1 MQLRDALSQIAE
13 IRQQMAR
20 TEVFRGYR
28 SATTAFSGLLA
39 LVAAAVQPYVVPDP
53 ADRLTPYLV
62 LWVLVAGASLVV
74 VGIEM
79 TLRYRRSSSPLQREV
94 TLLAVEQFVPSLV
107 AGATVTVVIARF
119 AKEIAWTLPGVWA
132 ILFSMGI
139 FASRRLL
146 PYALFYSGAAYLLA
160 GLTILATGQGEN
172 AFSPWAMG
180 LTFGLGQLFTA
191 ALLYWNLERRIES
204 HGEED

>member
-39 LVAAAVQPYVVPDP
+39 LLAATVQPYVAPDP
-53 ADRLTPYLV
+53 VERLTPYLI
-62 LWVLVAGASLVV
+62 LWVIVAGVSLVV

-119 AKEIAWTLPGVWA
+119 AKDVAWMLPGVWA

-146 PYALFYSGAAYLLA
+146 PYALFYAAAGYLLA
-160 GLTILATGQGEN
+160 GLTILATCQGEK
-172 AFSPWAMG
+172 AFAPWAMG
-180 LTFGLGQLFTA
+180 LTFGVGQLMTA
-191 ALLYWNLERRIES
+191 GLLYWNLERRVEH
-204 HGEED
+204 HGEEE